1 MRRHPA
7 LSGTALR
14 PTWLPIG
21 LGILLRL
28 VQIWMP
34 VLGVHSWRQADTAA
48 MARHFSLA
56 GTPVWLPQVD
66 WGGAG
71 AGYVESEFPLYPFLV
86 SRLYGLMGVQ
96 EWLGRGLSVLCSA
109 LTIWLVMRLSRR
121 WFNPEAAWWGGMAF
135 AIAPLGVY
143 FGRAFQAEALLLLC
157 AAGALD
163 SLSLWRERRWPWALA
178 LSWLCFTTAGLIKV
192 IPLLWLGLPLLMV
205 QLTSTHPQGQAPPL
219 RTLPGRMLRLLG
231 RPGFWLYIGTSLMA
245 IAGWYWHAHQL
256 GQASGLSFGFWG
268 SGADRSSLSL
278 LLDLNGW
285 INLLLR
291 VSLRLLALVGVPFLL
306 IGLGASWRSG
316 GGQIVISGLVGV
328 LLCTIATMRSSTIH
342 EYYQLPLLLFSS
354 PLIGLGWQTWHQQR
368 PRWIPQLLVGLALV
382 VSLSVLSV
390 DYWAVELRQQQAW
403 MPLALT
409 IRRDLPLDAR
419 IVSVTS
425 TDPTLLN
432 LARRQGWLISSK
444 QLTPERLQRWKSAG
458 ASHLA
463 GSFVWDK
470 TYRPMP
476 ETRQRILREMV
487 KASPGAWVDPRSQT
501 YLIPIDDLQ
510 PQR

>member
-7 LSGTALR
+7 LSGTA
-14 PTWLPIG
+14 PKPSWLPIG
-21 LGILLRL
+21 LGSLLRL

-48 MARHFSLA
+48 MARHFSQE
-56 GTPVWLPQVD
+56 GTPIWLPQID
-66 WGGAG
+66 WGGASTG
-71 AGYVESEFPLYPFLV
+71 LVESEFPLYPFLV
-86 SRLYGLMGVQ
+86 SRLYDLLGVQ

-109 LTIWLVMRLSRR
+109 LTIWLVMRLGRR
-121 WFNPEAAWWGGMAF
+121 WFNPEAGWWAGLAF

-163 SLSLWRERRWPWALA
+163 SMSIWSERRLPWALA
-178 LSWLCFTTAGLIKV
+178 LSWLGFTTAGLIKV

-205 QLTSTHPQGQAPPL
+205 QLTFNPQGEVTRLQS
-219 RTLPGRMLRLLG
+219 LPGRMMRLLS
-231 RPGFWLYIGTSLMA
+231 RPVFWLYVGTSLAA
-245 IAGWYWHAHQL
+245 IAGWYWHAHHL

-268 SGADRSSLSL
+268 AGADRSSLSL
-278 LLDLNGW
+278 LLDINGW

-291 VSLRLLALVGVPFLL
+291 VGLRLLSLVGVPFLL
-306 IGLGASWRSG
+306 IGLWASWRSR
-316 GGQIVISGLVGV
+316 GGQIAISGLVGV
-328 LLCTIATMRSSTIH
+328 LLCTVASMRSSTIH

-354 PLIGLGWQTWHQQR
+354 PLIGLGWQRWNQQR
-368 PRWIPQLLVGLALV
+368 PRWQPRLLLSLALV
-382 VSLSVLSV
+382 VSLTVLSV
-390 DYWAVELRQQQAW
+390 DYWAVEHRQRQAW

-409 IRRDLPLDAR
+409 IRRDLRVGER

-444 QLTPERLQRWKSAG
+444 QLTPERLQRWKRAG

-476 ETRQRILREMV
+476 EQQQRNLREMA
-487 KASPGAWVDPRSQT
+487 KASPHAWVDSRSQT

>member
-7 LSGTALR
+7 LSGTVLK
-14 PTWLPIG
+14 PTWLPLGGNPAAAGAG
-21 LGILLRL
+21 LDAGA
-28 VQIWMP
+28 
-34 VLGVHSWRQADTAA
+34 GVHSWQQADTAA
-48 MARHFSLA
+48 MARHFIRKAHRLA
-56 GTPVWLPQVD
+56 AA
-66 WGGAG
+66 GGLG
-71 AGYVESEFPLYPFLV
+71 RCECRRGVGISLYPFLV

-96 EWLGRGLSVLCSA
+96 EWLGRGCSVLCSA
-109 LTIWLVMRLSRR
+109 LTIWLVMRLGRR
-121 WFNPEAAWWGGMAF
+121 WFNPEAGWWAGLAF
-135 AIAPLGVY
+135 AISPLGVY

-157 AAGALD
+157 AAGALEN
-163 SLSLWRERRWPWALA
+163 LTLWRERRLPWALA

-205 QLTSTHPQGQAPPL
+205 QLGSNPQGQAPPL
-219 RTLPGRMLRLLG
+219 QTLPLRMLRLLG
-231 RPGFWLYIGTSLMA
+231 RPGVWLYIGTSLMA

-268 SGADRSSLSL
+268 SGADRNSLGL

-291 VSLRLLALVGVPFLL
+291 VGLRLLAVVGVPFLL

-316 GGQIVISGLVGV
+316 GGQIAISGLVGV
-328 LLCTIATMRSSTIH
+328 LLCTAATMRSSTIH

-354 PLIGLGWQTWHQQR
+354 PLIGGLADLAAKMSPLAASAVAR
-368 PRWIPQLLVGLALV
+368 PCPGGEPDGALVGLLGRGA
-382 VSLSVLSV
+382 SPAPGV
-390 DYWAVELRQQQAW
+390 DAIG
-403 MPLALT
+403 LT
-409 IRRDLPLDAR
+409 IRRDLPPDAR
-419 IVSVTS
+419 IVSITN

-444 QLTPERLQRWKSAG
+444 QLTPERFERWKRDG

-476 ETRQRILREMV
+476 EQQQQLLRQMV
-487 KASPGAWVDPRSQT
+487 DASPNAWVDPRSQT

>member
-1 MRRHPA
+1 
-7 LSGTALR
+7 
-14 PTWLPIG
+14 
-21 LGILLRL
+21 
-28 VQIWMP
+28 
-34 VLGVHSWRQADTAA
+34 
-48 MARHFSLA
+48 MARHFSQA
-56 GTPVWLPQVD
+56 GTPIWLPQID
-66 WGGAG
+66 WSGAS
-71 AGYVESEFPLYPFLV
+71 AGFVESEFPIYPFLV
-86 SRLYGLMGVQ
+86 SRLYTLMGVQ
-96 EWLGRGLSVLCSA
+96 EWLGRGLSVLCSG
-109 LTIWLVMRLSRR
+109 LTIWLVMRLGRR
-121 WFNPEAAWWGGMAF
+121 WFSPQAGWWAGLAF

-157 AAGALD
+157 AAGALE
-163 SLSLWRERRWPWALA
+163 SLSLWREQRLPWALA

-205 QLTSTHPQGQAPPL
+205 QLSTNPQNHATPWQ
-219 RTLPGRMLRLLG
+219 TLLSRLMRLL
-231 RPGFWLYIGTSLMA
+231 RHPGFWFYISTSLGA

-285 INLLLR
+285 INLLMR
-291 VSLRLLALVGVPFLL
+291 IGLRLLALVGVPFLL
-306 IGLGASWRSG
+306 LGLRASWRSG
-316 GGQIVISGLVGV
+316 GGQIAISGLLGV

-354 PLIGLGWQTWHQQR
+354 PLIGLGWQTWEQHR
-368 PRWIPQLLVGLALV
+368 PRWQPRLLLSLALV
-382 VSLSVLSV
+382 VSLTVLSL
-390 DYWAVELRQQQAW
+390 DYWAVEHRQRQAW

-409 IRRDLPLDAR
+409 IRRDLPIDAR

-476 ETRQRILREMV
+476 EKRQRILREMV
-487 KASPGAWVDPRSQT
+487 GASPNAWVDTNSQT

-510 PQR
+510 SQR

>member
-7 LSGTALR
+7 LSGTAPR
-14 PTWLPIG
+14 PSWLPIA
-21 LGILLRL
+21 LGSLLRL

-56 GTPVWLPQVD
+56 GTPIWLPQVD
-66 WGGAG
+66 WGGAS
-71 AGYVESEFPLYPFLV
+71 AGFVESEFPLYPFLV
-86 SRLYGLMGVQ
+86 SRLYGLMGMH

-109 LTIWLVMRLSRR
+109 MTIWLVMRLGQR
-121 WFNPEAAWWGGMAF
+121 WFNPEAGWWAGLAF

-157 AAGALD
+157 AAGAMD
-163 SLSLWRERRWPWALA
+163 SLSLWRERRLPWALV

-205 QLTSTHPQGQAPPL
+205 QLSSNPQSQAPPL
-219 RTLPGRMLRLLG
+219 QTFPGHMLRLLR

-306 IGLGASWRSG
+306 IGLRASWRSG
-316 GGQIVISGLVGV
+316 GGQTAISGLVGV

-368 PRWIPQLLVGLALV
+368 PRWQPRLLLGLALV
-382 VSLSVLSV
+382 VSLTVLSL
-390 DYWAVELRQQQAW
+390 DYWTVEHRQRQAW

-409 IRRDLPLDAR
+409 IRRDLPIEAR

-444 QLTPERLQRWKSAG
+444 QLTPERLQRWKNAG

-463 GSFVWDK
+463 GSFLWDK

-476 ETRQRILREMV
+476 EQRQQLLREMV
-487 KASPGAWVDPRSQT
+487 DASPHAWMDPRSQT

>member
-1 MRRHPA
+1 
-7 LSGTALR
+7 
-14 PTWLPIG
+14 
-21 LGILLRL
+21 
-28 VQIWMP
+28 MP

-48 MARHFSLA
+48 MARHFSQA
-56 GTPVWLPQVD
+56 GTPIWLPQID
-66 WGGAG
+66 WGGAS
-71 AGYVESEFPLYPFLV
+71 AGFVESEFPLYPFLI

-96 EWLGRGLSVLCSA
+96 EWLGRGLSVLCSG
-109 LTIWLVMRLSRR
+109 LTIWLVMRLGRR
-121 WFNPEAAWWGGMAF
+121 WFNPQAGWWAGLAF

-157 AAGALD
+157 AAGALE
-163 SLSLWRERRWPWALA
+163 SLSLWRERRLAWALA
-178 LSWLCFTTAGLIKV
+178 LSWLGFTTAGLIKV

-205 QLTSTHPQGQAPPL
+205 HLTSNPQGEAPPM
-219 RTLPGRMLRLLG
+219 RSLPGRVLRLMG
-231 RPGFWLYIGTSLMA
+231 SPGFWLYIGTSLAA
-245 IAGWYWHAHQL
+245 IIGWFWHAHHL
-256 GQASGLSFGFWG
+256 GLASGLSFGFWG

-278 LLDLNGW
+278 LLDLNSW
-285 INLLLR
+285 TNLMLR
-291 VSLRLLALVGVPFLL
+291 VGLRLLALVGVPFLL
-306 IGLGASWRSG
+306 IGLRASWRSG
-316 GGQIVISGLVGV
+316 GGQIAISGLLGV
-328 LLCTIATMRSSTIH
+328 LLCTVATMRSSTIH

-354 PLIGLGWQTWHQQR
+354 PLIGLGWQTWQQKR
-368 PRWIPQLLVGLALV
+368 SRWQPRLLIGLALV
-382 VSLSVLSV
+382 VSLTVLSV
-390 DYWAVELRQQQAW
+390 DYWAVEHRHRQAW

-409 IRRDLPLDAR
+409 IRRDLPIDAR

-444 QLTPERLQRWKSAG
+444 QLTPERIQRWKKAG

-476 ETRQRILREMV
+476 EKRQRILREMV
-487 KASPGAWVDPRSQT
+487 GASPNAWVDTNSQT

-510 PQR
+510 SQR

>member
-7 LSGTALR
+7 LSGIAPR
-14 PTWLPIG
+14 PAWLPIG
-21 LGILLRL
+21 LGSLLRL

-34 VLGVHSWRQADTAA
+34 VLGIHSWRQADTAA
-48 MARHFSLA
+48 MARHFSQA
-56 GTPVWLPQVD
+56 GTPIWLPQID
-66 WGGAG
+66 WSGAS
-71 AGYVESEFPLYPFLV
+71 AGFVESEFPLYPFLV
-86 SRLYGLMGVQ
+86 SRLYTLMGVQ
-96 EWLGRGLSVLCSA
+96 EWLGRGLSVLCSG
-109 LTIWLVMRLSRR
+109 LTIWLVMRLGRR
-121 WFNPEAAWWGGMAF
+121 WFSPQAGWWAGLAF

-157 AAGALD
+157 AAGALE
-163 SLSLWRERRWPWALA
+163 SLSLWREQRLPWALA

-205 QLTSTHPQGQAPPL
+205 QLSTHPQNRATPWQ
-219 RTLPGRMLRLLG
+219 TLLG
-231 RPGFWLYIGTSLMA
+231 RLVRLLRHPWFWLYISTSLGA

-291 VSLRLLALVGVPFLL
+291 IGLRLLALVGVPFLL
-306 IGLGASWRSG
+306 LGLRASWRSG
-316 GGQIVISGLVGV
+316 GGQIAISGLLGV

-354 PLIGLGWQTWHQQR
+354 PLIGLGWQTWHHHR
-368 PRWIPQLLVGLALV
+368 PRWQRRLLLSLALV
-382 VSLSVLSV
+382 VSLTVLSL
-390 DYWAVELRQQQAW
+390 DYWAVEHRQRQAW

-409 IRRDLPLDAR
+409 IRRDLPIDAR

-444 QLTPERLQRWKSAG
+444 QLTPERIQRWKKAG

-476 ETRQRILREMV
+476 EQQQRILREMV
-487 KASPGAWVDPRSQT
+487 DASPGAWVDPRSQT
-501 YLIPIDDLQ
+501 YLIPIDELH
-510 PQR
+510 PKG

>member
-1 MRRHPA
+1 MRPHPA
-7 LSGTALR
+7 LYGTAPR
-14 PTWLPIG
+14 RAWLPIA
-21 LGILLRL
+21 LGSLLRL

-34 VLGVHSWRQADTAA
+34 VLGIHSWRQADTAA
-48 MARHFSLA
+48 MARHFSQA
-56 GTPVWLPQVD
+56 GTPIWLPQID
-66 WGGAG
+66 WSGAS
-71 AGYVESEFPLYPFLV
+71 AGFVESEFPIYPFLV
-86 SRLYGLMGVQ
+86 SRLYTLMGVQ
-96 EWLGRGLSVLCSA
+96 EWLGRGLSVLCSG
-109 LTIWLVMRLSRR
+109 LTIWLVMRLGRR
-121 WFNPEAAWWGGMAF
+121 WFSPQAGWWAGLAF

-157 AAGALD
+157 AAGALE
-163 SLSLWRERRWPWALA
+163 SLSLWRERRLPWTLA
-178 LSWLCFTTAGLIKV
+178 LSWVCFTSAGLIKV

-205 QLTSTHPQGQAPPL
+205 QLSSNPLGQAPPL
-219 RTLPGRMLRLLG
+219 QTLPGRMLRLLG
-231 RPGFWLYIGTSLMA
+231 RPGLWLYIGTSLMA

-291 VSLRLLALVGVPFLL
+291 IGLRLLALVGVPFLL
-306 IGLGASWRSG
+306 LGLRASWRSG
-316 GGQIVISGLVGV
+316 GGQIAISGLLGV

-354 PLIGLGWQTWHQQR
+354 PLIGLGWQTWEQHR
-368 PRWIPQLLVGLALV
+368 PRWQRRLLLSLALV
-382 VSLSVLSV
+382 VSLTVLSL
-390 DYWAVELRQQQAW
+390 DYWAVEHRQRQAW

-409 IRRDLPLDAR
+409 IRRDLPIDAR

-444 QLTPERLQRWKSAG
+444 QLTPERIQRWKKAG

-476 ETRQRILREMV
+476 EQRQRILREMV
-487 KASPGAWVDPRSQT
+487 DASPGAWVDPRSQT
-501 YLIPIDDLQ
+501 YLIPIDELH
-510 PQR
+510 PQG

>member
-1 MRRHPA
+1 MG
-7 LSGTALR
+7 S
-14 PTWLPIG
+14 
-21 LGILLRL
+21 LLRL

-34 VLGVHSWRQADTAA
+34 VLGIHSWRQADTAA
-48 MARHFSLA
+48 MARHFSQA
-56 GTPVWLPQVD
+56 GTPIWLPQID
-66 WGGAG
+66 WSGAS
-71 AGYVESEFPLYPFLV
+71 AGFVESEFPIYPFLV
-86 SRLYGLMGVQ
+86 SRLYTLMGVQ
-96 EWLGRGLSVLCSA
+96 EWLGRGLSVLCSG
-109 LTIWLVMRLSRR
+109 LTIWLVMRLGRR
-121 WFNPEAAWWGGMAF
+121 WFSPESGWWAGLAF

-157 AAGALD
+157 AAGALE
-163 SLSLWRERRWPWALA
+163 SLSLWREQRLPWALA

-205 QLTSTHPQGQAPPL
+205 QLSTNPQNHATPWK
-219 RTLPGRMLRLLG
+219 TLLNRLMRLL
-231 RPGFWLYIGTSLMA
+231 RHPGFWFYISTSLGA

-291 VSLRLLALVGVPFLL
+291 IGLRLLALVGVPFLL
-306 IGLGASWRSG
+306 LGLRASWRSG
-316 GGQIVISGLVGV
+316 GGQIAISGLLGV

-354 PLIGLGWQTWHQQR
+354 PLIGLGWQNWKQHR
-368 PRWIPQLLVGLALV
+368 PRWQRRLLLSLALV
-382 VSLSVLSV
+382 VSLTVLSL
-390 DYWAVELRQQQAW
+390 DYWAVEHRQRQAW

-409 IRRDLPLDAR
+409 IRRDLPIDAR

-444 QLTPERLQRWKSAG
+444 QLTPERIQRWKKAG

-463 GSFVWDK
+463 GSFMWDK

-476 ETRQRILREMV
+476 EQRQRILREMV
-487 KASPGAWVDPRSQT
+487 DASPGAWVDPRSQT
-501 YLIPIDDLQ
+501 YLIPIDELH
-510 PQR
+510 PQG

>member
-7 LSGTALR
+7 SSGTTPR
-14 PTWLPIG
+14 PAWLPIG
-21 LGILLRL
+21 LGSLLRL

-56 GTPVWLPQVD
+56 GTPIWLPQVD
-66 WGGAG
+66 WSGAS
-71 AGYVESEFPLYPFLV
+71 AGFVESEFPLYPFLV
-86 SRLYGLMGVQ
+86 SRLYGLIGVQ

-109 LTIWLVMRLSRR
+109 LTIWLVMRLGRR
-121 WFNPEAAWWGGMAF
+121 WFNPEAGWWAGLAF

-157 AAGALD
+157 AAGALE
-163 SLSLWRERRWPWALA
+163 SLSLWRERHLPWTLA
-178 LSWLCFTTAGLIKV
+178 LSWVCFTSAGLIKV

-205 QLTSTHPQGQAPPL
+205 QLSSNPQGQAPPL
-219 RTLPGRMLRLLG
+219 QTLPGRMLHLLG

-256 GQASGLSFGFWG
+256 GQTSGLSFGFWG
-268 SGADRSSLSL
+268 SGADRSSISL

-291 VSLRLLALVGVPFLL
+291 VSLRLLAVVGVPFLL
-306 IGLGASWRSG
+306 IGLRASWRSG
-316 GGQIVISGLVGV
+316 GGQISISGLVGV

-354 PLIGLGWQTWHQQR
+354 PLIGLGWQTWHQRR
-368 PRWIPQLLVGLALV
+368 PRWQPRLLLSLALV
-382 VSLSVLSV
+382 VSLTVLSL
-390 DYWAVELRQQQAW
+390 DYWAVEHRQREAW

-409 IRRDLPLDAR
+409 IRRDLPSDAR

-444 QLTPERLQRWKSAG
+444 QLTPERLQRWKQAG

-476 ETRQRILREMV
+476 ERRQQLLREMV
-487 KASPGAWVDPRSQT
+487 EASPHAWMDARSQT

>member
-7 LSGTALR
+7 LSGTA
-14 PTWLPIG
+14 PKPSWLPIG
-21 LGILLRL
+21 LGSLLRL

-48 MARHFSLA
+48 MARHFSQE
-56 GTPVWLPQVD
+56 GTPIWLPQID
-66 WGGAG
+66 WGGASTG
-71 AGYVESEFPLYPFLV
+71 LVESEFPLYPFLV
-86 SRLYGLMGVQ
+86 SRLYDLMGIQ

-109 LTIWLVMRLSRR
+109 LTIWLVMRLGRR
-121 WFNPEAAWWGGMAF
+121 WFNPEAGWWAGLAF

-157 AAGALD
+157 AAGALE
-163 SLSLWRERRWPWALA
+163 SMCLWREQRLPWALA
-178 LSWLCFTTAGLIKV
+178 LSWLGFTTAGLIKV

-205 QLTSTHPQGQAPPL
+205 QLNFNSQGEVTRLQS
-219 RTLPGRMLRLLG
+219 LPGHLMRLLG
-231 RPGFWLYIGTSLMA
+231 RPGFWLYVGTSLAA
-245 IAGWYWHAHQL
+245 IAGWYWHAHHL

-268 SGADRSSLSL
+268 AGADRSSLSL
-278 LLDLNGW
+278 LLDFNGW
-285 INLLLR
+285 VNLLLR
-291 VSLRLLALVGVPFLL
+291 VGLRLLSLVGVPFLL
-306 IGLGASWRSG
+306 IGLWASWRSC
-316 GGQIVISGLVGV
+316 GGQIAISGLVGV
-328 LLCTIATMRSSTIH
+328 LLCTVATMRSSTIH

-354 PLIGLGWQTWHQQR
+354 PLIGLGWQNWNQQR
-368 PRWIPQLLVGLALV
+368 PRWQPRLLISLALV
-382 VSLSVLSV
+382 VSLMVLSV
-390 DYWAVELRQQQAW
+390 DYWAVEHRQQQAW

-409 IRRDLPLDAR
+409 IRRDLPEGAR

-444 QLTPERLQRWKSAG
+444 QLTPERLQRWKRAG

-476 ETRQRILREMV
+476 EQRQLILREMA
-487 KASPGAWVDPRSQT
+487 KASPHAWVDSHSQT

>member
-1 MRRHPA
+1 
-7 LSGTALR
+7 
-14 PTWLPIG
+14 
-21 LGILLRL
+21 
-28 VQIWMP
+28 MP

-48 MARHFSLA
+48 MARHFIQE
-56 GTPVWLPQVD
+56 GTPIWLPQID
-66 WGGAG
+66 WGGASTG
-71 AGYVESEFPLYPFLV
+71 LVESEFPLYPFLV
-86 SRLYGLMGVQ
+86 SRLYDLLGVQ

-109 LTIWLVMRLSRR
+109 LTIWLVMRLGRR
-121 WFNPEAAWWGGMAF
+121 WFNPEAGWWAGLAF

-157 AAGALD
+157 AAGALE
-163 SLSLWRERRWPWALA
+163 SLSLWRERRLPWTLA
-178 LSWLCFTTAGLIKV
+178 LSWVCFTSAGLIKV

-205 QLTSTHPQGQAPPL
+205 QLSSNPQGQAPPL
-219 RTLPGRMLRLLG
+219 QTLPGRVLHQLG

-256 GQASGLSFGFWG
+256 GQTSGLSFGFWG
-268 SGADRSSLSL
+268 SGADRSSISL

-306 IGLGASWRSG
+306 IGLRASWRSG
-316 GGQIVISGLVGV
+316 GGQISISGLVGV

-354 PLIGLGWQTWHQQR
+354 PLIGLGWQTWHQRQ
-368 PRWIPQLLVGLALV
+368 PRWQPRLLLSLALV
-382 VSLSVLSV
+382 VSLTVLSL
-390 DYWAVELRQQQAW
+390 DYWAVEHRQREAW
-403 MPLALT
+403 MPLART
-409 IRRDLPLDAR
+409 IRRDLPSDAR

-444 QLTPERLQRWKSAG
+444 QLTPERLQRWKQAG

-476 ETRQRILREMV
+476 ERRQQLLREMV
-487 KASPGAWVDPRSQT
+487 EASPHAWMDARSQT

>member
-7 LSGTALR
+7 LSGIAPR
-14 PTWLPIG
+14 PAWLPIG
-21 LGILLRL
+21 LGSLLRL

-34 VLGVHSWRQADTAA
+34 VLGIHSWRQADTAA
-48 MARHFSLA
+48 MARHFSQA
-56 GTPVWLPQVD
+56 GTPIWLPQID
-66 WGGAG
+66 WSGAS
-71 AGYVESEFPLYPFLV
+71 AGFVESEFPIYPFLV
-86 SRLYGLMGVQ
+86 SRLYTLMGVQ
-96 EWLGRGLSVLCSA
+96 EWLGRGLSVLCSG
-109 LTIWLVMRLSRR
+109 LTIWLVMRLGRR
-121 WFNPEAAWWGGMAF
+121 WFSPQAGWWAGLAF

-157 AAGALD
+157 AAGALE
-163 SLSLWRERRWPWALA
+163 SLSLWREQRLPWALA

-205 QLTSTHPQGQAPPL
+205 QLSTVPQNHATPWQ
-219 RTLPGRMLRLLG
+219 TLLSRLMRLL
-231 RPGFWLYIGTSLMA
+231 RHPGFWFYISTSLGA

-285 INLLLR
+285 INLLMR
-291 VSLRLLALVGVPFLL
+291 IGLRLLALVGVPFLL
-306 IGLGASWRSG
+306 LGLRASWRSG
-316 GGQIVISGLVGV
+316 GGQIAISGLLGV

-354 PLIGLGWQTWHQQR
+354 PLIGLGWQTWKQNR
-368 PRWIPQLLVGLALV
+368 PRWQRRLLLSLALV
-382 VSLSVLSV
+382 VSLTVLSL
-390 DYWAVELRQQQAW
+390 DYWAVEHRQRQAW

-409 IRRDLPLDAR
+409 IRRDLPIDAR

-444 QLTPERLQRWKSAG
+444 QLTPERIQRWKKAG

-476 ETRQRILREMV
+476 EQRQRILREMV
-487 KASPGAWVDPRSQT
+487 DASPGAWVDPRSQT
-501 YLIPIDDLQ
+501 YLIPIDELH
-510 PQR
+510 PQG

>member
-7 LSGTALR
+7 LSGTSPKPAL
-14 PTWLPIG
+14 LPIG
-21 LGILLRL
+21 LGSLLRL

-48 MARHFSLA
+48 MARHFA
-56 GTPVWLPQVD
+56 EQGTPIWLPQID
-66 WGGAG
+66 WGGAS
-71 AGYVESEFPLYPFLV
+71 AGFVESEFPIYPFLV
-86 SRLYGLMGVQ
+86 SRFYGFVGLH

-109 LTIWLVMRLSRR
+109 LTIWLVMRFGRR
-121 WFNPEAAWWGGMAF
+121 WFNPQAGWWGGLAF

-157 AAGALD
+157 AAGALE
-163 SLSLWRERRWPWALA
+163 SLSLWNERRLPWAMG

-205 QLTSTHPQGQAPPL
+205 QLSSNPQGQAPPL
-219 RTLPGRMLRLLG
+219 RTLPGRVLRLLKY
-231 RPGFWLYIGTSLMA
+231 PGFWLYIGTSLLA
-245 IAGWYWHAHQL
+245 IASWYWHSHQL

-268 SGADRSSLSL
+268 SGTDRSSISL

-291 VSLRLLALVGVPFLL
+291 VGLRVLVLVGVPFLL
-306 IGLGASWRSG
+306 IGFKSSWCSA
-316 GGQIVISGLVGV
+316 GGQIAISGVVGV
-328 LLCTIATMRSSTIH
+328 LLCTIATMRASTVH

-354 PLIGLGWQTWHQQR
+354 PLIGLGWQTWYQQR
-368 PRWIPQLLVGLALV
+368 PRWQPRSLLCLALA
-382 VSLSVLSV
+382 VSLTVLSV
-390 DYWAVELRQQQAW
+390 DYWALEYRQREAW

-409 IRRDLPLDAR
+409 IRRDLPSDAR
-419 IVSVTS
+419 ILSITS

-444 QLTPERLQRWKSAG
+444 HLTQEQLQHWKNAG

-463 GSFVWDK
+463 GSFVWDN

-476 ETRQRILREMV
+476 KQQQQLLQEMV
-487 KASPGAWVDPRSQT
+487 DASPRAWVDPRSKT

-510 PQR
+510 SEQ

>member
-1 MRRHPA
+1 MRPHPG
-7 LSGTALR
+7 LSGTAPR
-14 PTWLPIG
+14 PAWLPIA
-21 LGILLRL
+21 LGSLLRL

-56 GTPVWLPQVD
+56 GTPIWLPQVD
-66 WGGAG
+66 WGGAS
-71 AGYVESEFPLYPFLV
+71 AGFVESEFPLYPFLV

-109 LTIWLVMRLSRR
+109 LTIWLVMRLGRR
-121 WFNPEAAWWGGMAF
+121 WFNPEAGWWAGLAF

-157 AAGALD
+157 AAGALE
-163 SLSLWRERRWPWALA
+163 SLSLWRERRLPWALA
-178 LSWLCFTTAGLIKV
+178 LSWLGFTTAGLIKV

-205 QLTSTHPQGQAPPL
+205 QLSSNPEGPAAPL
-219 RTLPGRMLRLLG
+219 QTLPRRVLHLLG
-231 RPGFWLYIGTSLMA
+231 RSGFWLYIGTSLMA

-291 VSLRLLALVGVPFLL
+291 VGLRLLALVGVPFLL
-306 IGLGASWRSG
+306 IGLRASWRSS
-316 GGQIVISGLVGV
+316 GGQIAISGLIGV

-354 PLIGLGWQTWHQQR
+354 PLIGVGWQTWHQQR
-368 PRWIPQLLVGLALV
+368 PRWISRLLLALALA
-382 VSLSVLSV
+382 VSLVVLSV
-390 DYWAVELRQQQAW
+390 DYWVVEHRQREAW

-409 IRRDLPLDAR
+409 IRRDLPADAR

-444 QLTPERLQRWKSAG
+444 HLTPERILRWKRDG
-458 ASHLA
+458 ASHLT

-476 ETRQRILREMV
+476 EQRRLILREMV
-487 KASPGAWVDPRSQT
+487 EASPGAWVDPRSQT

-510 PQR
+510 PRR

>member
-1 MRRHPA
+1 MRPHPA
-7 LSGTALR
+7 LSGIAPR
-14 PTWLPIG
+14 PAWLPIG
-21 LGILLRL
+21 LGSLLRL

-34 VLGVHSWRQADTAA
+34 VLGIHSWRQADTAA
-48 MARHFSLA
+48 MARHFSLE
-56 GTPVWLPQVD
+56 GTPIWLPQID
-66 WGGAG
+66 WGGAS
-71 AGYVESEFPLYPFLV
+71 AGFVESEFPLYPFLI

-96 EWLGRGLSVLCSA
+96 EWLGRGLSVLCSG
-109 LTIWLVMRLSRR
+109 LTIWLVMRLGRR
-121 WFNPEAAWWGGMAF
+121 WFNPQAGWWAGLAF

-157 AAGALD
+157 AAGALE
-163 SLSLWRERRWPWALA
+163 SLSLWRERRLAWALA
-178 LSWLCFTTAGLIKV
+178 LSWLGFTTAGLIKV

-205 QLTSTHPQGQAPPL
+205 HLTSNPQGEAPPM
-219 RTLPGRMLRLLG
+219 RTLPGRVLRLLG
-231 RPGFWLYIGTSLMA
+231 SPGFWLYIGTSLAA
-245 IAGWYWHAHQL
+245 IIGWFWHAHHL
-256 GQASGLSFGFWG
+256 GLASGLSFGFWG
-268 SGADRSSLSL
+268 SGADRSNLSL
-278 LLDLNGW
+278 LLDLNSW
-285 INLLLR
+285 TNLMLR
-291 VSLRLLALVGVPFLL
+291 VGLRLLALVGVPFLL
-306 IGLGASWRSG
+306 IGLRASWRSG
-316 GGQIVISGLVGV
+316 GGQIAISGLLGV
-328 LLCTIATMRSSTIH
+328 LLCTVATMRSSTIH

-354 PLIGLGWQTWHQQR
+354 PLIGLGWQTWQQKR
-368 PRWIPQLLVGLALV
+368 SRWQPRLLIGLALV
-382 VSLSVLSV
+382 VSLTVLSV
-390 DYWAVELRQQQAW
+390 DYWAVEHRHRQAW

-409 IRRDLPLDAR
+409 IRRDLPIDAR

-476 ETRQRILREMV
+476 EKRQRILREMV
-487 KASPGAWVDPRSQT
+487 GASPNAWVDTNSQT

-510 PQR
+510 SQR

>member
-7 LSGTALR
+7 LSGTA
-14 PTWLPIG
+14 PKPSWLPIG
-21 LGILLRL
+21 LGSLLRL

-48 MARHFSLA
+48 MARHFSQE
-56 GTPVWLPQVD
+56 GTPIWLPQID
-66 WGGAG
+66 WGGASTG
-71 AGYVESEFPLYPFLV
+71 LVESEFPLYPFLV
-86 SRLYGLMGVQ
+86 SRLYDLLGVQ

-109 LTIWLVMRLSRR
+109 LTIWLVMRLGRR
-121 WFNPEAAWWGGMAF
+121 WFNPEAGWWAGLAF

-163 SLSLWRERRWPWALA
+163 SMSIWSERRLPWALA
-178 LSWLCFTTAGLIKV
+178 LSWLGFTTAGLIKV

-205 QLTSTHPQGQAPPL
+205 QLTFNPQGEVTRLQS
-219 RTLPGRMLRLLG
+219 LPGRMMRLLG
-231 RPGFWLYIGTSLMA
+231 RPVFWLYVGTSLAA
-245 IAGWYWHAHQL
+245 IAGWYWHAHHL

-268 SGADRSSLSL
+268 AGADRSSLSL
-278 LLDLNGW
+278 LLDINGW

-291 VSLRLLALVGVPFLL
+291 VGLRLLSLVGVPFLL
-306 IGLGASWRSG
+306 IGLWASWRSR
-316 GGQIVISGLVGV
+316 GGQIAISGLVGV
-328 LLCTIATMRSSTIH
+328 LLCTVATMRSSTIH

-354 PLIGLGWQTWHQQR
+354 PLIGLGWQRWNQQR
-368 PRWIPQLLVGLALV
+368 PRWQPRLLLSLALV
-382 VSLSVLSV
+382 VSLTVLSV
-390 DYWAVELRQQQAW
+390 DYWAVEHRQRQAW

-409 IRRDLPLDAR
+409 IRRDLRVGER

-444 QLTPERLQRWKSAG
+444 QLTPERLQRWKRAG

-476 ETRQRILREMV
+476 EQQQRILREMA
-487 KASPGAWVDPRSQT
+487 KASPHAWVDSRSQT

>member
-7 LSGTALR
+7 LSGIA
-14 PTWLPIG
+14 PKPAWLPIG
-21 LGILLRL
+21 LGSLLRL

-48 MARHFSLA
+48 MARHFSQA
-56 GTPVWLPQVD
+56 GTPIWLPQID
-66 WGGAG
+66 WGGAS
-71 AGYVESEFPLYPFLV
+71 AGFVESEFPLYPFLI

-96 EWLGRGLSVLCSA
+96 EWLGRGLSVLCSG
-109 LTIWLVMRLSRR
+109 LTIWLVMRLGRR
-121 WFNPEAAWWGGMAF
+121 WFNPQAGWWAGLAF

-157 AAGALD
+157 AAGALE
-163 SLSLWRERRWPWALA
+163 SLSLWRERRLAWALA
-178 LSWLCFTTAGLIKV
+178 LSWLGFTTAGLIKV

-205 QLTSTHPQGQAPPL
+205 QLNSKHKGEAPPM
-219 RTLPGRMLRLLG
+219 RSLPGRVLRLLG
-231 RPGFWLYIGTSLMA
+231 SPGFWLYIVTSLAA
-245 IAGWYWHAHQL
+245 IIGWFWHAHHL
-256 GQASGLSFGFWG
+256 GLASGLSFGFWG

-278 LLDLNGW
+278 LLDLNSW
-285 INLLLR
+285 TNLMLR
-291 VSLRLLALVGVPFLL
+291 VGLRLLALVGVPFLL
-306 IGLGASWRSG
+306 IGLRASWRSG
-316 GGQIVISGLVGV
+316 GGQIAISGLLGV
-328 LLCTIATMRSSTIH
+328 LLCTVATMRSSTIH

-354 PLIGLGWQTWHQQR
+354 PLIGLGWQTWQQQR
-368 PRWIPQLLVGLALV
+368 SRWQPRLLIGLALV
-382 VSLSVLSV
+382 VSLTVLSV
-390 DYWAVELRQQQAW
+390 DYWAVEHRHRQAW

-409 IRRDLPLDAR
+409 IRRDLPIDAR

-476 ETRQRILREMV
+476 EKRQRILREMV
-487 KASPGAWVDPRSQT
+487 GASPNAWVDTGSQT

-510 PQR
+510 SQR

>member
-7 LSGTALR
+7 LSGTA
-14 PTWLPIG
+14 PKPSWLPIG
-21 LGILLRL
+21 LGSLLRL

-48 MARHFSLA
+48 MARHFIQE
-56 GTPVWLPQVD
+56 GTPIWLPQID
-66 WGGAG
+66 WGGASTG
-71 AGYVESEFPLYPFLV
+71 LVESEFPLYPFLV
-86 SRLYGLMGVQ
+86 SRLYDLLGVQ

-109 LTIWLVMRLSRR
+109 LTIWLVMRLGRR
-121 WFNPEAAWWGGMAF
+121 WFNPEAGWWAGLAF

-163 SLSLWRERRWPWALA
+163 SMSIWSERRLPWALA
-178 LSWLCFTTAGLIKV
+178 LSWLGFTTAGLIKV

-205 QLTSTHPQGQAPPL
+205 QLTFNPQGQVTRL
-219 RTLPGRMLRLLG
+219 QSLPGRMMRLLS
-231 RPGFWLYIGTSLMA
+231 RPVFWLYVGTSLAA
-245 IAGWYWHAHQL
+245 IAGWYWHAHHL

-268 SGADRSSLSL
+268 AGADRSSLSL
-278 LLDLNGW
+278 LLDINGW

-291 VSLRLLALVGVPFLL
+291 VGLRLLSLVGVPFLL
-306 IGLGASWRSG
+306 IGLWASWRSR
-316 GGQIVISGLVGV
+316 GGQIAISGLVGV
-328 LLCTIATMRSSTIH
+328 LLCTVATMRSSTIH

-354 PLIGLGWQTWHQQR
+354 PLIGLGWQRWNQQR
-368 PRWIPQLLVGLALV
+368 PRWQPRLLLSLALV
-382 VSLSVLSV
+382 VSLTVLSV
-390 DYWAVELRQQQAW
+390 DYWAVEHRQRQAW

-409 IRRDLPLDAR
+409 IRRDLRVGER

-444 QLTPERLQRWKSAG
+444 QLTPERLQRWKRAG

-476 ETRQRILREMV
+476 EQQQRILREMA
-487 KASPGAWVDPRSQT
+487 KASPHAWVDSRSQT

>member
-1 MRRHPA
+1 
-7 LSGTALR
+7 
-14 PTWLPIG
+14 
-21 LGILLRL
+21 
-28 VQIWMP
+28 
-34 VLGVHSWRQADTAA
+34 
-48 MARHFSLA
+48 
-56 GTPVWLPQVD
+56 
-66 WGGAG
+66 
-71 AGYVESEFPLYPFLV
+71 
-86 SRLYGLMGVQ
+86 
-96 EWLGRGLSVLCSA
+96 
-109 LTIWLVMRLSRR
+109 
-121 WFNPEAAWWGGMAF
+121 
-135 AIAPLGVY
+135 
-143 FGRAFQAEALLLLC
+143 
-157 AAGALD
+157 
-163 SLSLWRERRWPWALA
+163 
-178 LSWLCFTTAGLIKV
+178 
-192 IPLLWLGLPLLMV
+192 
-205 QLTSTHPQGQAPPL
+205 
-219 RTLPGRMLRLLG
+219 LPGRVLRLLG
-231 RPGFWLYIGTSLMA
+231 RPGVWLYIVTSLMA

-256 GQASGLSFGFWG
+256 GQTSGLSFGFWG
-268 SGADRSSLSL
+268 SGADRSSISL

-306 IGLGASWRSG
+306 IGLRASWRSG
-316 GGQIVISGLVGV
+316 GGQITISGLVGV

-354 PLIGLGWQTWHQQR
+354 PLIGLGWQTWRQRR
-368 PRWIPQLLVGLALV
+368 PRWQPRLLLSLALV
-382 VSLSVLSV
+382 VSLTVLSL
-390 DYWAVELRQQQAW
+390 DYWAVEHRQREAW

-409 IRRDLPLDAR
+409 IRRDLPSDAR

-444 QLTPERLQRWKSAG
+444 QLTPERLQRWKRAG

-476 ETRQRILREMV
+476 ERRQQLLREMV
-487 KASPGAWVDPRSQT
+487 EASPHAWMDSRSQT

>member
-1 MRRHPA
+1 MRPHPA
-7 LSGTALR
+7 LSGTAPR
-14 PTWLPIG
+14 RAWLPIA
-21 LGILLRL
+21 LGSLLRL

-56 GTPVWLPQVD
+56 GTPIWLPQVD
-66 WGGAG
+66 WGGASDG
-71 AGYVESEFPLYPFLV
+71 FVESEFPLYPFLV
-86 SRLYGLMGVQ
+86 SRLYGMVGIH

-109 LTIWLVMRLSRR
+109 LTIWLVMRLGQR
-121 WFNPEAAWWGGMAF
+121 WFNPEAGWWAGLAF

-157 AAGALD
+157 AAGAMD
-163 SLSLWRERRWPWALA
+163 SLSLWSERRLPWALV

-205 QLTSTHPQGQAPPL
+205 QLSSNPQGQAPPL
-219 RTLPGRMLRLLG
+219 QTLPGRVLHLLG

-268 SGADRSSLSL
+268 SGADRSSITL

-285 INLLLR
+285 INLLVR
-291 VSLRLLALVGVPFLL
+291 VSLRLLALVGLPFLL
-306 IGLGASWRSG
+306 IGLRASWRSG
-316 GGQIVISGLVGV
+316 GGQVAISGLVGV

-354 PLIGLGWQTWHQQR
+354 PLIGLGWQTWHQRRSRWQ
-368 PRWIPQLLVGLALV
+368 PRLLIGLALV
-382 VSLSVLSV
+382 VSLTVLSL
-390 DYWAVELRQQQAW
+390 DYWAVEHRQRDAW

-409 IRRDLPLDAR
+409 IRRDLPSEAR

-444 QLTPERLQRWKSAG
+444 QLTTERLQRWKRAG

-463 GSFVWDK
+463 GSFLWDK

-476 ETRQRILREMV
+476 KRRQQRLREMV
-487 KASPGAWVDPRSQT
+487 EASPRSWVDAGSQT

-510 PQR
+510 PER

>member
-7 LSGTALR
+7 LSGIAPR
-14 PTWLPIG
+14 PAWLPIG
-21 LGILLRL
+21 LGSLLRL

-34 VLGVHSWRQADTAA
+34 VLGIHSWRQADTAA
-48 MARHFSLA
+48 MARHFSQA
-56 GTPVWLPQVD
+56 GTPIWLPQID
-66 WGGAG
+66 WSGAS
-71 AGYVESEFPLYPFLV
+71 AGFVESEFPIYPFLV
-86 SRLYGLMGVQ
+86 SRLYTLMGVQ
-96 EWLGRGLSVLCSA
+96 EWLGRGLSVLCSG
-109 LTIWLVMRLSRR
+109 LTIWLVMRLGRR
-121 WFNPEAAWWGGMAF
+121 WFSPQAGWWAGLAF

-157 AAGALD
+157 AAGALE
-163 SLSLWRERRWPWALA
+163 SLSLWREQRLPWALA

-205 QLTSTHPQGQAPPL
+205 QLSTNPPNHATPWQ
-219 RTLPGRMLRLLG
+219 TLLSRLMRLL
-231 RPGFWLYIGTSLMA
+231 RHPGFWLYISTSLGA
-245 IAGWYWHAHQL
+245 IACWYWHAHQL

-268 SGADRSSLSL
+268 AGADRSSLSL

-285 INLLLR
+285 INLLMR
-291 VSLRLLALVGVPFLL
+291 IGLRLLALVGVPFLL
-306 IGLGASWRSG
+306 LGLRASWRSG
-316 GGQIVISGLVGV
+316 GGQIAISGLLGV

-354 PLIGLGWQTWHQQR
+354 PLIGLGWQTWEQHR
-368 PRWIPQLLVGLALV
+368 PRWQPRLLLSLALV
-382 VSLSVLSV
+382 VSLTVLSL
-390 DYWAVELRQQQAW
+390 DYWAVEHRQRQAW

-409 IRRDLPLDAR
+409 IRRDLPIDAR

-444 QLTPERLQRWKSAG
+444 QLTPERIQRWKKAG

-476 ETRQRILREMV
+476 EQRQRILREMV
-487 KASPGAWVDPRSQT
+487 DASPGAWVDPRSQT
-501 YLIPIDDLQ
+501 YLIPIDELH
-510 PQR
+510 PQG

>member
-1 MRRHPA
+1 MRLHPA
-7 LSGTALR
+7 LSGIA
-14 PTWLPIG
+14 PKPAWLPIG
-21 LGILLRL
+21 LGSLLRL

-34 VLGVHSWRQADTAA
+34 VLGIHSWRQADTAA
-48 MARHFSLA
+48 MARHFSQA
-56 GTPVWLPQVD
+56 GTPIWLPQID
-66 WGGAG
+66 WSGAS
-71 AGYVESEFPLYPFLV
+71 AGFVESEFPIYPFLV
-86 SRLYGLMGVQ
+86 SRLYTLMGVQ
-96 EWLGRGLSVLCSA
+96 EWLGRGLSVLCSG
-109 LTIWLVMRLSRR
+109 LTIWLVMRLGRR
-121 WFNPEAAWWGGMAF
+121 WFSPQAGWWAGLAF

-157 AAGALD
+157 AAGALE
-163 SLSLWRERRWPWALA
+163 SLSLWREQRLPWALA

-205 QLTSTHPQGQAPPL
+205 QLSTVPQNHATPWQ
-219 RTLPGRMLRLLG
+219 TLLSRLMRLL
-231 RPGFWLYIGTSLMA
+231 RHPGFWFYISTSLGA
-245 IAGWYWHAHQL
+245 IACWYWHAHQL

-291 VSLRLLALVGVPFLL
+291 IGLRLLALVGVPFLL
-306 IGLGASWRSG
+306 LGLRASWRSG
-316 GGQIVISGLVGV
+316 GGQIAISGLLGV

-354 PLIGLGWQTWHQQR
+354 PLIGLGWQTWKQKR
-368 PRWIPQLLVGLALV
+368 PRWQRRLLLSLALV
-382 VSLSVLSV
+382 VSLTVLSL
-390 DYWAVELRQQQAW
+390 DYWAVEHRQRQAW

-409 IRRDLPLDAR
+409 IRRDLPIDAR

-444 QLTPERLQRWKSAG
+444 QLTPERIQRWKKAG

-476 ETRQRILREMV
+476 EQRQRILREMV
-487 KASPGAWVDPRSQT
+487 DASPGAWVDPRSQT
-501 YLIPIDDLQ
+501 YLIPIDELH
-510 PQR
+510 PQG

>member
-1 MRRHPA
+1 MRPHPA
-7 LSGTALR
+7 SSGTTPR
-14 PTWLPIG
+14 PAWLPIG
-21 LGILLRL
+21 LGSLLRL

-56 GTPVWLPQVD
+56 GTPIWLPQVD
-66 WGGAG
+66 WGGAS
-71 AGYVESEFPLYPFLV
+71 AGFVESEFPLYPFLV
-86 SRLYGLMGVQ
+86 SRLYGLIGVQ

-109 LTIWLVMRLSRR
+109 LTIWLVMRLGRR
-121 WFNPEAAWWGGMAF
+121 WFNPEAGWWAGLAF

-157 AAGALD
+157 TAGALE
-163 SLSLWRERRWPWALA
+163 SLSLWRERRLPWTLA
-178 LSWLCFTTAGLIKV
+178 LSWVCFTSAGLIKV

-205 QLTSTHPQGQAPPL
+205 QLSLNPQGQAPPL
-219 RTLPGRMLRLLG
+219 QTLPGRALRLLE
-231 RPGFWLYIGTSLMA
+231 RPSFWIYISTSLMA

-256 GQASGLSFGFWG
+256 GQTSGLSFGFWG
-268 SGADRSSLSL
+268 SGADRSSISL

-306 IGLGASWRSG
+306 IGLRASWRSG
-316 GGQIVISGLVGV
+316 GGQIAISGLVGV

-354 PLIGLGWQTWHQQR
+354 PLIGLGWQTWRQRR
-368 PRWIPQLLVGLALV
+368 PRWQPRLLLCLALV
-382 VSLSVLSV
+382 VSLSVLSL
-390 DYWAVELRQQQAW
+390 DYWAVEHRQREAW

-409 IRRDLPLDAR
+409 IRRDLPSDAR

-444 QLTPERLQRWKSAG
+444 HLTPERLQHWKRAG

-476 ETRQRILREMV
+476 GRRQQMLREMV
-487 KASPGAWVDPRSQT
+487 EASPHAWVDPRSQT

-510 PQR
+510 PER

>member
-7 LSGTALR
+7 LSGTA
-14 PTWLPIG
+14 PKPSWLPIG
-21 LGILLRL
+21 LGSLLRL

-48 MARHFSLA
+48 MARHFSQE
-56 GTPVWLPQVD
+56 GTPIWLPQID
-66 WGGAG
+66 WGGASTG
-71 AGYVESEFPLYPFLV
+71 LVESEFPLYPFLV
-86 SRLYGLMGVQ
+86 SRLYDLLGVQ

-109 LTIWLVMRLSRR
+109 LTIWLVMRLGRR
-121 WFNPEAAWWGGMAF
+121 WFNPEAGWWAGLAF

-163 SLSLWRERRWPWALA
+163 SMSIWSERRLPWALA
-178 LSWLCFTTAGLIKV
+178 LSWLGFTTAGLIKV

-205 QLTSTHPQGQAPPL
+205 QLTFNPQGEVTRLQS
-219 RTLPGRMLRLLG
+219 LPGRMMRLLS
-231 RPGFWLYIGTSLMA
+231 RPVFWLYVGTSLAA
-245 IAGWYWHAHQL
+245 IAGWYWHAHHL

-268 SGADRSSLSL
+268 AGADRSSLSL
-278 LLDLNGW
+278 LLDINGW

-291 VSLRLLALVGVPFLL
+291 VGLRLLSLVGVPFLL
-306 IGLGASWRSG
+306 IGLWASWRSR
-316 GGQIVISGLVGV
+316 GGQIAISGLVGV
-328 LLCTIATMRSSTIH
+328 LLCTVATMRSSTIH

-354 PLIGLGWQTWHQQR
+354 PLIGLGWQRWNQQR
-368 PRWIPQLLVGLALV
+368 PRWQPRLLLSLALV
-382 VSLSVLSV
+382 VSLTVLSV
-390 DYWAVELRQQQAW
+390 DYWAVEHRQRQAW

-409 IRRDLPLDAR
+409 IRRDLRVGER

-444 QLTPERLQRWKSAG
+444 QLTPERLQRWKRAG

-476 ETRQRILREMV
+476 EQQQRILREMA
-487 KASPGAWVDPRSQT
+487 KASPHAWVDSRSQT

>member
-7 LSGTALR
+7 LSGIAPR
-14 PTWLPIG
+14 PAWLPIG
-21 LGILLRL
+21 LGSLLRL

-34 VLGVHSWRQADTAA
+34 VLGIHSWRQADTAA
-48 MARHFSLA
+48 MARHFSQA
-56 GTPVWLPQVD
+56 GTPIWLPQID
-66 WGGAG
+66 WSGAS
-71 AGYVESEFPLYPFLV
+71 AGFVESEFPIYPFLV
-86 SRLYGLMGVQ
+86 SRLYTLMGVQ
-96 EWLGRGLSVLCSA
+96 EWLGRGLSVLCSG
-109 LTIWLVMRLSRR
+109 LTIWLVMRLGRR
-121 WFNPEAAWWGGMAF
+121 WFSPQAGWWAGLAF

-157 AAGALD
+157 AAGALE
-163 SLSLWRERRWPWALA
+163 SLSLWREQRLPWALA

-205 QLTSTHPQGQAPPL
+205 QLSTNPQNHATPWQ
-219 RTLPGRMLRLLG
+219 TLLSRLMRLL
-231 RPGFWLYIGTSLMA
+231 RHPGFWLYISTSLGA
-245 IAGWYWHAHQL
+245 IACWYWHAHQL

-285 INLLLR
+285 INLLMR
-291 VSLRLLALVGVPFLL
+291 IGLRLLALVGVPFLL
-306 IGLGASWRSG
+306 LGLRASWRSG
-316 GGQIVISGLVGV
+316 GGQIAISGLLGV

-354 PLIGLGWQTWHQQR
+354 PLIGLGWQTWKQHR
-368 PRWIPQLLVGLALV
+368 PRWQRRLLLSLALV
-382 VSLSVLSV
+382 VSLTVLSL
-390 DYWAVELRQQQAW
+390 DYWAVEHRQRQAW

-409 IRRDLPLDAR
+409 IRRDLPIDAR

-444 QLTPERLQRWKSAG
+444 QLTPERIQRWKKAG

-476 ETRQRILREMV
+476 EQRQRILREMV
-487 KASPGAWVDPRSQT
+487 DASPGAWVDPRSQT
-501 YLIPIDDLQ
+501 YLIPIDELH
-510 PQR
+510 PQG

>member
-7 LSGTALR
+7 LSGTAPR
-14 PTWLPIG
+14 PSWLPIA
-21 LGILLRL
+21 LGSLLRL

-48 MARHFSLA
+48 MARHYSLA
-56 GTPVWLPQVD
+56 GTPIWLPQVD
-66 WGGAG
+66 WGGAS
-71 AGYVESEFPLYPFLV
+71 AGFVESEFPLYPFLV
-86 SRLYGLMGVQ
+86 SRLYGLMGMH

-109 LTIWLVMRLSRR
+109 LTIWLVMRLGQR
-121 WFNPEAAWWGGMAF
+121 WFNPEAGWWAGLAF

-157 AAGALD
+157 AAGAMD
-163 SLSLWRERRWPWALA
+163 SLSLWRERKVPWALV

-205 QLTSTHPQGQAPPL
+205 QLSSNPQSQASPL
-219 RTLPGRMLRLLG
+219 QTFPGHMLRLLR
-231 RPGFWLYIGTSLMA
+231 RPGFWLYISTSLIA

-285 INLLLR
+285 VNLLLR

-306 IGLGASWRSG
+306 IGLRASWRSG
-316 GGQIVISGLVGV
+316 RGQTAISGLVGV

-368 PRWIPQLLVGLALV
+368 PSWQPRLLLGLALV
-382 VSLSVLSV
+382 VSLTMLSL
-390 DYWAVELRQQQAW
+390 DYWAVEHRQRQAW

-409 IRRDLPLDAR
+409 IRRDLPIKAR

-444 QLTPERLQRWKSAG
+444 QLTPERLQRWKNAG

-463 GSFVWDK
+463 GSFLWDK

-476 ETRQRILREMV
+476 EKRQQLLREMV
-487 KASPGAWVDPRSQT
+487 DASPNAWMDPRSQT
-501 YLIPIDDLQ
+501 YLIPIDDIQ

>member
-7 LSGTALR
+7 LSGIAPR
-14 PTWLPIG
+14 PAWLPIG
-21 LGILLRL
+21 LGSLLRL

-34 VLGVHSWRQADTAA
+34 VLGIHSWRQADTAA
-48 MARHFSLA
+48 MARHFSQA
-56 GTPVWLPQVD
+56 GTPIWLPQID
-66 WGGAG
+66 WSGAS
-71 AGYVESEFPLYPFLV
+71 AGFVESEFPIYPFLV
-86 SRLYGLMGVQ
+86 SRLYTLMGVQ
-96 EWLGRGLSVLCSA
+96 EWLGRGLSVLCSG
-109 LTIWLVMRLSRR
+109 LTIWLVMRLGRR
-121 WFNPEAAWWGGMAF
+121 WFSPQAGWWAGLAF

-157 AAGALD
+157 AAGALE
-163 SLSLWRERRWPWALA
+163 SLSLWREQRLPWALA

-205 QLTSTHPQGQAPPL
+205 QLSTNPPNHATPWQ
-219 RTLPGRMLRLLG
+219 TLLSRLMRLL
-231 RPGFWLYIGTSLMA
+231 RHPGFWLYISTSLGA
-245 IAGWYWHAHQL
+245 IACWYWHAHQL

-291 VSLRLLALVGVPFLL
+291 IGLRLLALVGVPFLL
-306 IGLGASWRSG
+306 LGLRASWRSG
-316 GGQIVISGLVGV
+316 GGQIAISGLLGV

-354 PLIGLGWQTWHQQR
+354 PLIGLGWQTWKEHR
-368 PRWIPQLLVGLALV
+368 PRWQRRLLLSLALV
-382 VSLSVLSV
+382 VSLTVLSL
-390 DYWAVELRQQQAW
+390 DYWAVEHRQRQAW

-409 IRRDLPLDAR
+409 IRRDLPIDAR

-444 QLTPERLQRWKSAG
+444 QLTPERIQRWKKAG

-476 ETRQRILREMV
+476 EQRQRILREMV
-487 KASPGAWVDPRSQT
+487 DASPGAWVDPRSQT
-501 YLIPIDDLQ
+501 YLIPIDELH
-510 PQR
+510 PKG